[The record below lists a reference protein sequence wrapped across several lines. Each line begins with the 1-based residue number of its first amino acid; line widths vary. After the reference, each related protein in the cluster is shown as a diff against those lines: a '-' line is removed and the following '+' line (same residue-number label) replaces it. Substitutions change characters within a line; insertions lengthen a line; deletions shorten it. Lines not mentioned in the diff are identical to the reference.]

1 MFFEIQFNRA
11 CLISLELSSARLV
24 KCYLSFSRF
33 NLNVFIYSHTDSI
46 WHVFEF
52 NGVEVCPTLEEF
64 SAIMEEPSVNDLVFP
79 TMCGDLPTLIQALL
93 GVPLEK
99 PKQWCIFSK
108 MNVRLIF
115 AYFSRLTIPTT
126 DIPCSQFLNAFCLC
140 ILASYFLVHG
150 TPCVDLRMCLVGVD
164 LRNRNIAGMIFAK
177 TLNGLD

>member
-1 MFFEIQFNRA
+1 MIIYSHTDSIWSCSFYPIYVFRDSIQSCLFNLTRIKFGPARQMLSILFKIQF
-11 CLISLELSSARLV
+11 
-24 KCYLSFSRF
+24 KCVL
-33 NLNVFIYSHTDSI
+33 YSHTDSI

-93 GVPLEK
+93 GVPLEN

-115 AYFSRLTIPTT
+115 AYFSRLSRYHVPDFSMPFAYT
-126 DIPCSQFLNAFCLC
+126 CL
-140 ILASYFLVHG
+140 
-150 TPCVDLRMCLVGVD
+150 
-164 LRNRNIAGMIFAK
+164 
-177 TLNGLD
+177 